1 MPHLKRIYSERS
13 EEATRALVQ
22 KADLQ
27 QLLGEISRRHGLCMT
42 GVRTEGPVSC
52 HCACSASSVLDPS
65 VLPHPTCDV
74 LPSDRELVLR
84 VLDPTVHV
92 HVHVHGPSTS
102 MSHEARDSCIF
113 SDNCQCNL
121 TSQL

>member
-1 MPHLKRIYSERS
+1 MPYVERVHRERS
-13 EEATRALVQ
+13 EEIARAFIQ

-27 QLLGEISRRHGLCMT
+27 QLPGEVPRRHGLCMT

-52 HCACSASSVLDPS
+52 HCASSASSVLDPS

-74 LPSDRELVLR
+74 LLSDRELVLR
-84 VLDPTVHV
+84 VLDPTVH
-92 HVHVHGPSTS
+92 GPSTS
-102 MSHEARDSCIF
+102 MSHEPRDSCIF
-113 SDNCQCNL
+113 SDYCQCKK